1 MYIYNYIWNIYI
13 YTTKYKNVYIYI
25 QYPWIQLGLS
35 FLTVDSWL
43 CETPA
48 SPPPSASKSRKKVQA
63 SQMSRPRD
71 WKYSWTCSRLEPGYP
86 TNKSCENYSMVR
98 WRMHVTKMSKTDKVP
113 NMKVRCNCPGYI
125 PAVLSLTNTQTSE
138 FAYKIFMMRLMTVV
152 FGHFLAMWLC
162 SSPCHVCS

>member
-13 YTTKYKNVYIYI
+13 QLNIKMYIYIYI

-43 CETPA
+43 CETRPLPLHLHLKAGRRSKHPKCQDPEIENIREPA
-48 SPPPSASKSRKKVQA
+48 AGWNLDILPTKVA
-63 SQMSRPRD
+63 KITPWSGGECMLPRCLRQT
-71 WKYSWTCSRLEPGYP
+71 KCP
-86 TNKSCENYSMVR
+86 TWR
-98 WRMHVTKMSKTDKVP
+98 WDAIVLDTT
-113 NMKVRCNCPGYI
+113 RCLKFNQYK
-125 PAVLSLTNTQTSE
+125 TSE